1 MVTVVY
7 YDLIDVLQGKVFTT
21 VQIFGVSKINTFNE
35 QGYIELMKNDCKYT
49 YNVTKDLHFQINV
62 FFILFINELF
72 KNAS

>member
-1 MVTVVY
+1 M
-7 YDLIDVLQGKVFTT
+7 
-21 VQIFGVSKINTFNE
+21 FGVSKINTFNE

-49 YNVTKDLHFQINV
+49 YNVTKDLHFQINA